1 VQFYPT
7 LMEVARR
14 MGTVRA
20 DYDPA
25 RKP

>member
-14 MGTVRA
+14 IGTVRA
-20 DYDPA
+20 DYDPT